1 MSIIDTLCIEK
12 GLLFELLNTLK
23 AEKEMLINDNIEELS
38 KIVKTKEEL
47 KKQIEDIEKI
57 RLEKYDS
64 KSLKEILPTLQGSER
79 DQAQKLG
86 EEMENLVSLI
96 QEINDTNDLLI
107 KQSLSYVRSL
117 INIMSPRKVTVYNP
131 AGQVQDSVPGSSMF
145 NKSV

>member
-1 MSIIDTLCIEK
+1 MNIIDTLCIEK

-47 KKQIEDIEKI
+47 KTRIEDIEKM
-57 RLEKYDS
+57 RLEKWGS
-64 KSLKEILPTLQGSER
+64 KSLKEVRSTLQGSER

-86 EEMENLVSLI
+86 EELESLVSLI
-96 QEINDTNDLLI
+96 QEMNDTNDLLI

-117 INIMSPRKVTVYNP
+117 INIMSPRKVTVYNT